1 MASSWEEPNCRCSER
16 SRTDCL
22 RELSDSRSC
31 WVPCMP
37 LRDDSLDAATR
48 MTVYQSL
55 LRLVPA
61 LSVAVGV
68 IFATWPWLA
77 GPAAVG
83 VASFAGTALSNV
95 IDDHLAERPFA
106 WGLAFGQGA
115 ACGVASW
122 LMLRWLTG

>member
-1 MASSWEEPNCRCSER
+1 
-16 SRTDCL
+16 
-22 RELSDSRSC
+22 
-31 WVPCMP
+31 MP